1 MLKLNYKAIK
11 SLMGMPYDYADDVI
25 NPIIDDTALFL
36 LNAGVKK
43 EIVESPLSYG
53 CIATGAKD
61 AYNFESGNI
70 KYSPLFSLKLVQL
83 AGIDSLPEEL
93 QQ

>member
-11 SLMGMPYDYADDVI
+11 AIMGIPYDYADDAVI
-25 NPIIDDTALFL
+25 PIIDDTAFFL

-61 AYNFESGNI
+61 TYNFESGNI
-70 KYSPLFSLKLVQL
+70 KYSPLFYLKLIQL
-83 AGIDSLPEEL
+83 AGIDSLPEGL
-93 QQ
+93 K